1 LGKRGRILGGK
12 KLIIFYPIVRRES
25 VEELLAYLKERYEH
39 FSALA
44 QIASRPA
51 IHQQDAR
58 SKAEAYGDAY
68 KRLKEAAKR

>member
-1 LGKRGRILGGK
+1 
-12 KLIIFYPIVRRES
+12 VRRES